1 MEREIFNSASHSIPK
16 TLSQSIYNYLKKS
29 IINNKLKANQ
39 RINEKEIASIF
50 GVSTTPVREAVLRLG
65 AEGYI
70 TTNSHRESVVKE
82 ISYQEL
88 RDIFPV
94 LAVLDDFAMSLVVD
108 HISPEKIR
116 ELEEMTAKMERF
128 CKQRSVEEYLG
139 LNAAIHNKIW
149 ESLPNKI
156 LKRTLQFVHGQ
167 LLRYN
172 YARYY
177 IFRKPGVLK
186 KSLKEHKEI
195 LYSLKSKNKEELK
208 TKIQK
213 HWSTLIEAPLRNELK
228 EYFKNNERR

>member
-1 MEREIFNSASHSIPK
+1 LL
-16 TLSQSIYNYLKKS
+16 LSKS
-29 IINNKLKANQ
+29 FDDAH
-39 RINEKEIASIF
+39 
-50 GVSTTPVREAVLRLG
+50 TTPVREAVLRLG

-70 TTNSHRESVVKE
+70 TINSHRESVVKE

-94 LAVLDDFAMSLVVD
+94 LAVLDDFAVSLVVD
-108 HISPEKIR
+108 SIGPENIR

-128 CKQRSVEEYLG
+128 CKQRSIEEYLG

-167 LLRYN
+167 LLS
-172 YARYY
+172 YY
-177 IFRKPGVLK
+177 IFQKPGVLK
-186 KSLKEHKEI
+186 KSLKEQKEI
-195 LYSLKSKNKEELK
+195 LYTLNRKKRKELK

-213 HWSTLIEAPLRNELK
+213 H
-228 EYFKNNERR
+228 